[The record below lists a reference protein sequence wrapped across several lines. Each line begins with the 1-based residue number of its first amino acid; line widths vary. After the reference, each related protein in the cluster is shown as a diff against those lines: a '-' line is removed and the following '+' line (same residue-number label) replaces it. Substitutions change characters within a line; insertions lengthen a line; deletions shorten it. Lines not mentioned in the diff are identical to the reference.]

1 MNTIAH
7 YSMPKHV
14 DWANIRKLY
23 DMPPSNYEEFLSIKG
38 VGPSTVRALT
48 LIAELIFGT
57 NLRGKILRNILLP
70 MEERM
75 VFPILLTEKL

>member
-1 MNTIAH
+1 
-7 YSMPKHV
+7 MPKHV

-38 VGPSTVRALT
+38 AGPSTVRALT